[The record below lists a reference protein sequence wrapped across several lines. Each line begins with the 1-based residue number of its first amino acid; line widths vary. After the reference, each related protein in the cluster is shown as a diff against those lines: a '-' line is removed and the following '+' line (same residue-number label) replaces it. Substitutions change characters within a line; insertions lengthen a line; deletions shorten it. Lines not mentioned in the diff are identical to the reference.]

1 MDSEPGPVSTA
12 GEKAR
17 RAPRNR
23 RRRGLI
29 RLAIVLAVVAVV
41 FVAASLAAAAYT
53 ERDSFCEHACHEME
67 PYGATWEASAH
78 HDIACVHCHIRP
90 GAVQFVKAKGSALR
104 EVWVHFSGDV
114 KAPIAVTKHI
124 PDATCTT
131 GDCHP
136 AGSVK
141 DPLVLRAAGTAPP
154 VPFSHKQHE
163 DGTLCIGCHSQV
175 VHTNCLLY
183 TSDAADE

>member
-78 HDIACVHCHIRP
+78 HDILSLIHISEPTRRTP
-90 GAVQFVKAKGSALR
+90 ISYAVF
-104 EVWVHFSGDV
+104 
-114 KAPIAVTKHI
+114 
-124 PDATCTT
+124 
-131 GDCHP
+131 
-136 AGSVK
+136 
-141 DPLVLRAAGTAPP
+141 
-154 VPFSHKQHE
+154 
-163 DGTLCIGCHSQV
+163 
-175 VHTNCLLY
+175 CL
-183 TSDAADE
+183 